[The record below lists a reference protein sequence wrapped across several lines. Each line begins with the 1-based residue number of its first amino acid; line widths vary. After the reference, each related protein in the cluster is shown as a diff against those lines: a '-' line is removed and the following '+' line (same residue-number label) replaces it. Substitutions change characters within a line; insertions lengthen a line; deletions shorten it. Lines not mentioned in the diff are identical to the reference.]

1 MKKIGIITLYH
12 NNRNYGGLLQAY
24 ALRQSI
30 ANLGYNCDIID
41 YTQNAVAYRFGRMC
55 NLGLKR
61 TFEVAR
67 NKVLTGIQYRR
78 NPALKKNIEIR
89 NSCLH
94 NFEASIPHTEMV
106 HDNGIETIAGE
117 YDTLVCGS
125 DQIWNPG
132 LWCPAMFLDIP
143 QFSGRRLSY
152 AASIGRNQL
161 TTKEQAYIS
170 KHAQG
175 LDYISVREKSA
186 EDMLQP
192 LLKKEVVT
200 VLDPTFL
207 ISPDEWKAFA
217 RKPEDVPEK
226 YVFSFFL
233 GNNENAKK
241 MVYDAF
247 SKEMSVITI
256 PHLQT
261 GFKAEDEKYSTVRL
275 YKVGPR
281 EWVWLILNA
290 QAVFTDSFHGTAF
303 SINLNKEV
311 FSFPKGSKGDKQS
324 INSRLSDL
332 LKTCGIENR
341 FLTDCST
348 FKNQIREKI
357 DWTPVNEKLDR
368 EKSTAKGYLMNAL
381 SN

>member
-1 MKKIGIITLYH
+1 MKKVGIITIYH

-30 ANLGYNCDIID
+30 SNLGYKCDIID
-41 YTQNAVAYRFGRMC
+41 YTQNAASYKFSRMC

-61 TFEVAR
+61 TFEVVR
-67 NKVLTGIQYRR
+67 NKVLTKIQYRR
-78 NPALKKNIEIR
+78 HPALKKSIDLR
-89 NSCLH
+89 NGCLH
-94 NFEASIPHTEMV
+94 SFEASIPHTATV
-106 HDNGIETIAGE
+106 HDDGIEAKAAE
-117 YDTLVCGS
+117 YDILVCGS

-132 LWCPAMFLDIP
+132 LWSPSMFLDIP
-143 QFSGRRLSY
+143 KFSGKRLSY

-161 TTKEQAYIS
+161 TTKEQDYIS

-175 LDYISVREKSA
+175 LNHISVREKSA
-186 EDMLQP
+186 EKMLKQI
-192 LLKKEVVT
+192 LKKEVIT

-207 ISPDEWKAFA
+207 INPDEWKAFA
-217 RKPEDVPEK
+217 RKPEGVSEK

-233 GNNENAKK
+233 GNNESAKK
-241 MVYDAF
+241 MIYDTF
-247 SKEMSVITI
+247 SKEMPVITI

-261 GFKAEDEKYSTVRL
+261 GFKAEDEKYSTIQL

-290 QAVFTDSFHGTAF
+290 QAVLTDSFHGTAF

-311 FSFPKGSKGDKQS
+311 FSFPKGSKEDKQS

-332 LKTCGIENR
+332 LKMCGIENR

-348 FKNQIREKI
+348 IKNRVHEKI
-357 DWTPVNEKLDR
+357 DWTSVNEKLDR
-368 EKSTAKGYLMNAL
+368 EKRAARDYLIKSL
-381 SN
+381 SD